1 MGLVTTGFSMSL
13 DGFVALPNNEI
24 GPLFDWYFAGE
35 QTHERASGDTTYKLS
50 SDSGEMLNEAS
61 KATGALIA
69 GRTLFDFTHAW
80 GGRHPLDVPVFVVTH
95 NVETVPDEW
104 RREGS
109 VFMYVTD
116 GVESA
121 IAQAQAVA
129 GEKSVAIAS
138 TTIAQQAINAGLLD
152 EIHIDLVPVLLG
164 VGVRL
169 FDHLNVAP
177 IRLETPTVAEAA
189 GVTHLT
195 YRVIK

>member
-13 DGFVALPNNEI
+13 DGFVALPTNEI

-35 QTHERASGDTTYKLS
+35 VTHERGSGDTTYKLS
-50 SDSGEMLNEAS
+50 SDGGEMLEEAS
-61 KATGALIA
+61 KATGALIT

-80 GGRHPLDVPVFVVTH
+80 GGKHPLDAPVFVMTH
-95 NVETVPDEW
+95 HVETVPEEW
-104 RREGS
+104 RRERS
-109 VFMYVTD
+109 VFTYVTD

-121 IAQAQAVA
+121 ITQAQAVA

-138 TTIAQQAINAGLLD
+138 TTIAQQAINVGLLD

-164 VGVRL
+164 NGVRL

-177 IRLETPTVAEAA
+177 VRLETPIVVEAA

-195 YRVIK
+195 YRIIR

>member
-164 VGVRL
+164 TGVRL

>member
-13 DGFVALPNNEI
+13 DGFVALPTNEI
-24 GPLFDWYFAGE
+24 GPLFDWYFAGGV
-35 QTHERASGDTTYKLS
+35 THERASGDTTYELS
-50 SDSGEMLNEAS
+50 SEGGEMLEEAS
-61 KATGALIA
+61 NATGALIT

-80 GGRHPLDVPVFVVTH
+80 GGKHPLDVPVFVVTH
-95 NVETVPDEW
+95 HVETVPDEW

-109 VFMYVTD
+109 VFTYVTE

-129 GEKSVAIAS
+129 GEKRVAIAS

-164 VGVRL
+164 AGVRL

-177 IRLETPTVAEAA
+177 IRLDTPTVAEAA
-189 GVTHLT
+189 RVTHLT

>member
-35 QTHERASGDTTYKLS
+35 QTLERASGDTTYKLS

>member
-24 GPLFDWYFAGE
+24 GPLFDWYFTGE
-35 QTHERASGDTTYKLS
+35 TTHERASGDTTYELS
-50 SDSGEMLNEAS
+50 SDGGAMLEDAS
-61 KATGALIA
+61 QATGALVA

-80 GGRHPLDVPVFVVTH
+80 GGKHPLDAPVFVVTH
-95 NVETVPDEW
+95 HVETVPDEW
-104 RREGS
+104 RRDGS
-109 VFMYVTD
+109 VFTFVTD

-121 IAQAQAVA
+121 IAHAQAVA
-129 GEKSVAIAS
+129 GEKKVAIAS
-138 TTIAQQAINAGLLD
+138 TTIAQQAMNAGLLD

-164 VGVRL
+164 NGVHL

-177 IRLETPTVAEAA
+177 VRLEISSVSEGP

-195 YRVIK
+195 YRVVK